1 MKPIKIAQIG
11 MEHDHAVC
19 AWHSLK
25 KQPETFELV
34 AWAQPNPDYTITDWA
49 KRETEG
55 YPCMTV
61 EEILDI
67 PGLEAVVIET
77 IEHDLTKYALMAAQR
92 GLHVQMDKPGGHDLA
107 EFEELIRTVKEQ
119 RLVFQTGYMYRFN
132 PAVKYA
138 MELAK
143 SGKLGD
149 IYAVEAHMDCLHP
162 KTKREWLGQYKGGMM
177 FFLGCHLVDLIIQ
190 FKGFPDKVIPMNCAT
205 GIDGVD
211 SEDYGFALFQ
221 YKDGVSFA
229 KTCAAEVNGFERR
242 QLVICGSK
250 GTVEIKP
257 LEKYPVVN
265 PTGAQNT

>member
-1 MKPIKIAQIG
+1 
-11 MEHDHAVC
+11 
-19 AWHSLK
+19 
-25 KQPETFELV
+25 
-34 AWAQPNPDYTITDWA
+34 
-49 KRETEG
+49 
-55 YPCMTV
+55 
-61 EEILDI
+61 
-67 PGLEAVVIET
+67 
-77 IEHDLTKYALMAAQR
+77 
-92 GLHVQMDKPGGHDLA
+92 
-107 EFEELIRTVKEQ
+107 
-119 RLVFQTGYMYRFN
+119 MYRYN

-162 KTKREWLGQYKGGMM
+162 KKKREWLGQYKGGMM

-257 LEKYPVVN
+257 LEKYPVQHPNRAMNSYIHVTYIEDAVSWN
-265 PTGAQNT
+265 DCGKDITFESFDRYDAMMQDFAKQVRGEKEANYSYDYELELFRHVLKASGYLA